1 MPANFHRDLDKL
13 FADHAHYERMKA
25 EEQAQPVRDR
35 VGAIYALVGLGCL
48 ALLTA
53 FFLERM

>member
-1 MPANFHRDLDKL
+1 MPADYHRALARL
-13 FADHAHYERMKA
+13 EAMHKA
-25 EEQAQPVRDR
+25 EPPPVRDR